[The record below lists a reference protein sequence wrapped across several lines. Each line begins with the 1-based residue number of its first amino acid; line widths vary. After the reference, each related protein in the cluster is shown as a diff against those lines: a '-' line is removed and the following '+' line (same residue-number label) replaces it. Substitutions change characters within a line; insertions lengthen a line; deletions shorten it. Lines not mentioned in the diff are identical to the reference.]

1 MKSDCEEEMN
11 QLFNPEE
18 AVAGCSQGDS
28 IEALRSNTD
37 LAFLLAK

>member
-1 MKSDCEEEMN
+1 MKSEYEEERN
-11 QLFNPEE
+11 QLSDPEE
-18 AVAGCSQGDS
+18 AVAGCSQGGN